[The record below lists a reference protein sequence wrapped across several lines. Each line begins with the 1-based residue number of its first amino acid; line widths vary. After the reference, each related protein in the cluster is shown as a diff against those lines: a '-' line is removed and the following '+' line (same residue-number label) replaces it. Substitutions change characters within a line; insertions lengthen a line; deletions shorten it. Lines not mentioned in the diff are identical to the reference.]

1 MIRPGPPAPPAA
13 EAIAARLAT
22 LRWNR
27 FHTVIVLL
35 FGLGWAM
42 DAFEVTLIG
51 NVLGALRDRFH
62 LGANA
67 MSLILGAWFVGL
79 MFGAA
84 GFGWLAD
91 RYGRRRIFL
100 ASLVLYGIATLA
112 TAFAPTLALLLV
124 LRLIA
129 GIGVGAEYS
138 AINAAIAELVPSRSR
153 GRAAAVVLNFWP
165 LGSLAAALLAWLV
178 LSALPPGLGWRAV
191 FAVGGLIALSAA
203 WLRRHLPESPR
214 WLASTGRLAAA
225 SGLVSGIE
233 AGLTRLPIPE
243 PAPIRQRLRRER
255 TALAILLTRYPTR
268 LVLGAVLD
276 FAEASGYYGLF
287 AFLPL
292 VVLPALHLAPARL
305 PLFYIAGS
313 IGGLCGGLAASL
325 LLDRW
330 GRHRTVGA
338 FYAATALGTVAFAA
352 TTRFGAGPIMLGFAL
367 INLLATGSWIAA
379 YPTFSELFPT
389 SLRASGIGASV
400 AVGRIGAMFA
410 PFLVGTVGARSM
422 PAALLL
428 LAGFWLLGASAIALW
443 HRMGGIEARGLAL
456 EAIAPEESVLHA

>member
-1 MIRPGPPAPPAA
+1 MIRPGPPVPPAA